1 MNISRY
7 SNMSDYDNECNN
19 NIIVN
24 IQSSND
30 DDVVDKTNE
39 DTSLIVNWWGHGIDE
54 DINIDED
61 MDFVDR

>member
-39 DTSLIVNWWGHGIDE
+39 DTSLIVNWWRH
-54 DINIDED
+54 
-61 MDFVDR
+61 